1 MNELEDIKLK
11 ILLQELKLESP
22 DADFSSRVMDKIM
35 KEDLV
40 LEKIK
45 SERIL
50 GKGFW
55 IILILFV
62 ALLAVILIMQ
72 NSASTSEG
80 AINQFFN
87 GLDEKTSG
95 YTSFFEKLGTVPV
108 SVAGILIASSV
119 LLFIDRFI
127 SSNMKVFSHI

>member
-11 ILLQELKLESP
+11 MLLQEMKLESP
-22 DADFSSRVMDKIM
+22 KADFSSRVMHKIFA
-35 KEDLV
+35 EDIV

-55 IILILFV
+55 IITTLFV
-62 ALLAVILIMQ
+62 VLIASMFIFQ
-72 NSASTSEG
+72 NTGINSTSGGE
-80 AINQFFN
+80 INQFLN
-87 GLDEKTSG
+87 GIDNTQG
-95 YTSFFEKLGTVPV
+95 YQSFFQKIGTVPL
-108 SVAGILIASSV
+108 SIAGIFIAVSV

-127 SSNMKVFSHI
+127 TSNMKVFS

>member
-11 ILLQELKLESP
+11 ILLQEMKLESP
-22 DADFSSRVMDKIM
+22 GSDFKTHVMDKILA
-35 KEDLV
+35 EDIA

-62 ALLAVILIMQ
+62 MLLTIILVVQNTAL
-72 NSASTSEG
+72 TSETQLD
-80 AINQFFN
+80 QFFKS
-87 GLDEKTSG
+87 LDNASSG
-95 YTSFFEKLGTVPV
+95 YQSFFDKLGTVPL

-127 SSNMKVFSHI
+127 SSNVKVFS

>member
-11 ILLQELKLESP
+11 ILLQEMKLESP
-22 DADFSSRVMDKIM
+22 RADFASRVMDKIVE
-35 KEDLV
+35 EDIV
-40 LEKIK
+40 FEKIK

-62 ALLAVILIMQ
+62 ALLAAMLVMQ
-72 NSASTSEG
+72 NTALTSEG
-80 AINQFFN
+80 QINQFFK
-87 GLDEKTSG
+87 GIDSASG
-95 YTSFFEKLGTVPV
+95 YQSFFEKLGSVPL

-127 SSNMKVFSHI
+127 SSNVKVFS